1 MLIVD
6 VGEDFYHRLTNRNKE
21 QGDGKHTAVDFRE
34 KYLSDLDDKN
44 AWVNDDVFIELDFS
58 NVTKIGPSFA
68 NEAFAYFTQYASPE
82 KILRKISIRN
92 ATVVQKMVIK
102 EELESNKSGRR

>member
-82 KILRKISIRN
+82 KILKKISIKN
-92 ATVVQKMVIK
+92 ATVLQKMIIK
-102 EELESNKSGRR
+102 EELESAVKNK